1 VSDISID
8 ASTTTDLPTQARMQV
23 GYPSMQA
30 SFTLKGDVDQADAT
44 KTAQWFFGAYS
55 VKSPFYRRDALKA
68 SVFIDILLYPSGAG
82 GVPEV
87 IRKFTGFIDD
97 YTEAP
102 DGAVA
107 FTCIDGRSLLRSI
120 TSLPAV
126 VTAPPY
132 NAGLTSEFAL
142 DYIVRAAT
150 KGEISTWP
158 QQRPNCV
165 LAVGLRS
172 SLWPEVGTLSTGN
185 PVAPLFRPMSDGH
198 GTGLNTTQAITSP
211 GLNSLPNYQLA
222 QPVGTDL
229 FIEVRYD
236 TADVGSG
243 PLGQIMVCV
252 DPTATA
258 TNGRSQEGIEFSWTA
273 GGSGSVK
280 FHDQYGNT
288 NTASFAFTAKTGYLS
303 ATVALPLSGSNSW
316 SAIVTDGQAT
326 VGSGTKTAS
335 NPRAS
340 ATWGMGSL
348 TASGVTF
355 YGVQVTTESDP
366 TLVDNAHWTPLAI
379 LDQSLNALQ
388 YVPPVTGDPWAAIQQ
403 ICDAEFGVAGFD
415 ESMIFRFKNRVSI
428 RTAPVARSLTSA
440 ASLSSLGIE
449 TLSAAV
455 INRAQISCVPG
466 AFKSQKSIVW
476 ALSTQIFIAAHSTV
490 TIPATTSTLGYNP
503 DLTISLAPDGGIT
516 NTTSQFRAS
525 LDKAGTTKHPNPP
538 TFTVAQTAPDTLA
551 ITATNNSNQ
560 GAWLVSA
567 DYVAD
572 SPLVPAGTPFLQL
585 AAYVVTPGDT
595 VAADFQYPAAVDG
608 GAASSRF
615 GEVVYQA
622 SDNPWLQDYASAYQ
636 LAQDLVLA
644 SYTPKRN
651 LTNVTILPDPR
662 LQLIDTVH
670 IQDPDV
676 TGADDYGR
684 IYGWTL
690 AWPSGGEPSM
700 TIDARTIA
708 ATGAWIG
715 GFAGRSEGN
724 LTTYA
729 PHV

>member
-1 VSDISID
+1 MFLTYD
-8 ASTTTDLPTQARMQV
+8 
-23 GYPSMQA
+23 
-30 SFTLKGDVDQADAT
+30 
-44 KTAQWFFGAYS
+44 W
-55 VKSPFYRRDALKA
+55 
-68 SVFIDILLYPSGAG
+68 G
-82 GVPEV
+82 GVNGNLVATSGLGVLP
-87 IRKFTGFIDD
+87 IDSGVH
-97 YTEAP
+97 YV
-102 DGAVA
+102 AVA
-107 FTCIDGRSLLRSI
+107 VI
-120 TSLPAV
+120 LP
-126 VTAPPY
+126 
-132 NAGLTSEFAL
+132 
-142 DYIVRAAT
+142 
-150 KGEISTWP
+150 
-158 QQRPNCV
+158 
-165 LAVGLRS
+165 
-172 SLWPEVGTLSTGN
+172 
-185 PVAPLFRPMSDGH
+185 
-198 GTGLNTTQAITSP
+198 
-211 GLNSLPNYQLA
+211 
-222 QPVGTDL
+222 
-229 FIEVRYD
+229 
-236 TADVGSG
+236 DVGSTAAAAATFYVDGNMYSKTG
-243 PLGQIMVCV
+243 PTPSVARPAGAFNQIMVT
-252 DPTATA
+252 TASASPASAIAGLQITTETA
-258 TNGRSQEGIEFSWTA
+258 PASTNG
-273 GGSGSVK
+273 
-280 FHDQYGNT
+280 
-288 NTASFAFTAKTGYLS
+288 SF
-303 ATVALPLSGSNSW
+303 VP
-316 SAIVTDGQAT
+316 QA
-326 VGSGTKTAS
+326 V
-335 NPRAS
+335 
-340 ATWGMGSL
+340 
-348 TASGVTF
+348 
-355 YGVQVTTESDP
+355 
-366 TLVDNAHWTPLAI
+366 
-379 LDQSLNALQ
+379 LDKSLNTLQ

-466 AFKSQKSIVW
+466 AFKGTKSIVW
-476 ALSTQIFIAAHSTV
+476 ALTAQIFIAAHSTV